1 LISLKYGAKHFET
14 AGCGLIAAGLGA
26 RKMNDNAA
34 PPASGLPA
42 ALAAYL
48 IWGFLPLYLILVRA
62 VPAIEF
68 VAWRIIWTVP
78 LCLVIGAFRK
88 QLREIAAALR
98 NPRVVGW
105 LALSASLVGANWLI
119 YIWAIQAGEV
129 FAASLGYYI
138 NPLVNVLLGT
148 ALLGERLSKRQWLAV
163 GIAAV
168 GIASLLAGALT
179 TLWISLSL
187 AFSFGTYG
195 LLRKRVPVGALPGL
209 AVETIL
215 LLVPAIAT
223 AWWYAHTPAGSSFGN
238 DVTMSLLIILGGA
251 LTAIPLWLF
260 AVAARRMDY
269 STLGFIQFLSPT
281 IVFVLGLTVFD
292 KPLHTAELAAFVAI
306 WIAISI
312 FVWDLWSQA
321 RSVRAPVAS

>member
-1 LISLKYGAKHFET
+1 MNNT
-14 AGCGLIAAGLGA
+14 AHP
-26 RKMNDNAA
+26 A
-34 PPASGLPA
+34 PSGLPA
-42 ALAAYL
+42 ALGAYL

-62 VPAIEF
+62 VPAVEF
-68 VAWRIIWTVP
+68 VAWRIVWTLP
-78 LCLVIGAFRK
+78 LCLVIAAFRK
-88 QLREIAAALR
+88 QLPEIAAALR

-105 LALSASLVGANWLI
+105 LAVSAALVGMNWLI
-119 YIWAIQAGEV
+119 YIWAIQTGQV

-148 ALLGERLSKRQWLAV
+148 VLLGERLSRRQWLAV
-163 GIAAV
+163 GIAGV
-168 GIASLLAGALT
+168 GIATLLGGALT

-209 AVETIL
+209 AVESVL
-215 LLVPAIAT
+215 LLTPAVAV
-223 AWWYAHTPAGSSFGN
+223 AAWYAASPQGSSFGAEL
-238 DVTMSLLIILGGA
+238 DMSLLIVLGGA

-281 IVFVLGLTVFD
+281 IVFILGLTVFD
-292 KPLHTAELAAFVAI
+292 KPLQTAELAAFVAI
-306 WIAISI
+306 WIAIAV
-312 FVWDLWSQA
+312 FVWDLWANA
-321 RSVRAPVAS
+321 RGVRAPVAS